1 MPISKRR
8 NKHIQRV
15 LIEAAKLAPRES
27 HELALTHARELER
40 GNRNRATLAVPRK
53 MLCYTS
59 PSSADS
65 RTSCLPRS
73 SAALSQCKNLPSQGE
88 SRNIGILER
97 AGCQV
102 PPIADWAR
110 NHIPRPLRIV
120 SGLAENT
127 NSIICDGSSGLRQQ
141 MDVWSCRG
149 CRDHQPRGTHAQ
161 RRILIHAMRALRA
174 RQRPRVFPLDFD
186 LHGGRQ
192 SGELPRLAPAGQCS
206 FWSVGTMSSTQLKN
220 AKT

>member
-1 MPISKRR
+1 LCGDEKSSADKVMRMPISKRR

-73 SAALSQCKNLPSQGE
+73 SAALLQCRILPSQGE
-88 SRNIGILER
+88 GKSIGIHER

-102 PPIADWAR
+102 LPIADWAR
-110 NHIPRPLRIV
+110 DHIPRPLRI

-127 NSIICDGSSGLRQQ
+127 NSIICDGSSVLRQQ
-141 MDVWSCRG
+141 MDVRSCRDAG
-149 CRDHQPRGTHAQ
+149 TTKPRDTHAQ
-161 RRILIHAMRALRA
+161 
-174 RQRPRVFPLDFD
+174 
-186 LHGGRQ
+186 
-192 SGELPRLAPAGQCS
+192 
-206 FWSVGTMSSTQLKN
+206 
-220 AKT
+220 